1 MVIELPKRKLIDA
14 SPHLLYSAISCK
26 RPRSLAQT
34 LKSGIRRISTLD
46 VTARPGG
53 TQKDA
58 DQQSRS
64 SWRMPD
70 WFELG
75 AKASELSKFLLCLTS
90 RSAERHRDAHVYA
103 FQRLVLPCYKKYLLV
118 LEHAVDMLAIG
129 NRADKCPLAAI
140 NHDCDLRRRAA

>member
-1 MVIELPKRKLIDA
+1 
-14 SPHLLYSAISCK
+14 LLYSNAKIEGCK
-26 RPRSLAQT
+26 RSLAHA
-34 LKSGIRRISTLD
+34 LKPELRRIFRAGWYR
-46 VTARPGG
+46 TAPENAKGRNQ
-53 TQKDA
+53 QK
-58 DQQSRS
+58 RS

-90 RSAERHRDAHVYA
+90 PSAERHGDAHVYA
-103 FQRLVLPCYKKYLLV
+103 FKRLILPCYEKHLLV

-140 NHDCDLRRRAA
+140 NHDCDFRRRAARSNLR

>member
-1 MVIELPKRKLIDA
+1 MPRLKDA
-14 SPHLLYSAISCK
+14 NDHWRTRLNQ
-26 RPRSLAQT
+26 SL
-34 LKSGIRRISTLD
+34 GVFFTLD
-46 VTARPGG
+46 GTARRRR
-53 TQKDA
+53 TQKDD
-58 DQQSRS
+58 DQQKRS

-90 RSAERHRDAHVYA
+90 PSAERHGDAHVYA
-103 FQRLVLPCYKKYLLV
+103 FKRLILPCYEKHLLV

-140 NHDCDLRRRAA
+140 NHDCDFRRRAVRSNLR